1 MKEGIKEEGEWLNK
15 RRAVGRR
22 TTQRS
27 RKKYL
32 EAARMLEDIG
42 ERRVDKRKLN
52 KRRGIERKGKKR

>member
-27 RKKYL
+27 REKYL

-42 ERRVDKRKLN
+42 ERRVDKRRGN
-52 KRRGIERKGKKR
+52 ERRGKKR

>member
-15 RRAVGRR
+15 RRAMGRR

-27 RKKYL
+27 RKYL
-32 EAARMLEDIG
+32 EAAIMLEDIG

-52 KRRGIERKGKKR
+52 KRRGNERRGKKR

>member
-15 RRAVGRR
+15 RRAVGR

-52 KRRGIERKGKKR
+52 KRRGNERRGKKR